1 MFLSPPNFVWAIRVK
16 TDRRGS
22 RSGHELAA
30 NPARG
35 MLRLPRHVVRGH
47 IMSASDRRRRRR
59 VEPTDEWER
68 EKPLP
73 GSAEAFFLTQAV
85 STVGTEPAGI

>member
-1 MFLSPPNFVWAIRVK
+1 
-16 TDRRGS
+16 
-22 RSGHELAA
+22 
-30 NPARG
+30 
-35 MLRLPRHVVRGH
+35 MLPLPRHVVRGN

-73 GSAEAFFLTQAV
+73 GSAEAFFITQAV
-85 STVGTEPAGI
+85 STVAQQ